1 MFRTLLITEFKAN
14 RSITLLA
21 VIANLAL
28 FLILGTAEAP
38 NLNTFMAATMLFFYI
53 HLIVLAVLMGE
64 DKRNRIY
71 AQLPVNSN
79 QIFWAGWCYVLAWL
93 LAQVLVWLLFAQVY
107 QASFTGDS
115 LLACFAV
122 GLGMA
127 ILIAIV
133 SIGIDLMNFRP
144 AWVLWLYVTGVA
156 LGLLI
161 AIRSG
166 ISVGSISGE
175 DEIRL
180 FPFALL
186 TNDSSIEPLAWLL
199 AIIIF
204 LALLLTD
211 RWVYRHADHYLS

>member
-1 MFRTLLITEFKAN
+1 MTEFRAN

-21 VIANLAL
+21 GIANLAL
-28 FLILGTAEAP
+28 FLILGTAETP
-38 NLNTFMAATMLFFYI
+38 NLNSFMAATMLFFYI

-79 QIFWAGWCYVLAWL
+79 QIFWAGWCYVLLWL
-93 LAQVLVWLLFAQVY
+93 LAQILVWLLFAMVY

-115 LLACFAV
+115 LLTCFAV

-127 ILIAIV
+127 VLIAII

-156 LGLLI
+156 LGLLL

-186 TNDSSIEPLAWLL
+186 ANDSSIEPLAWLV

-204 LALLLTD
+204 LALLL
-211 RWVYRHADHYLS
+211 A